1 MKSVVVTVTTSPT
14 LLVAA
19 DDIFRTIYIHNAVGQ
34 VIYVGNSTVTTSTG
48 YHIAG
53 GDHQN
58 FDIPSKQTLY
68 AVTASST
75 NDVIVL
81 TPDLD

>member
-1 MKSVVVTVTTSPT
+1 MKSVVV
-14 LLVAA
+14 
-19 DDIFRTIYIHNAVGQ
+19 
-34 VIYVGNSTVTTSTG
+34 TVTTSTG

-53 GDHQN
+53 GDHQD
-58 FDIPSKQTLY
+58 FDIPSRQTLY

-75 NDVIVL
+75 NNVIVL